1 MRVHKWLTTSG
12 DANSWIGLIAR
23 SERVFVAGY
32 PRPQGQGNSQSVKSK
47 PEAYISSSQL
57 TSLLIRTQSLIQRSY
72 RDDIPPS
79 ALERFLPLVL
89 DQEEDGGYV
98 VPCFSSQGIN
108 YLHIRHNNL
117 YR

>member
-1 MRVHKWLTTSG
+1 M
-12 DANSWIGLIAR
+12 
-23 SERVFVAGY
+23 
-32 PRPQGQGNSQSVKSK
+32 
-47 PEAYISSSQL
+47 
-57 TSLLIRTQSLIQRSY
+57 QSLIQRSY

-98 VPCFSSQGIN
+98 VPCFSDQGIN

-117 YR
+117 YRKPNTFNTRLRPSDPHQHLSALGVC